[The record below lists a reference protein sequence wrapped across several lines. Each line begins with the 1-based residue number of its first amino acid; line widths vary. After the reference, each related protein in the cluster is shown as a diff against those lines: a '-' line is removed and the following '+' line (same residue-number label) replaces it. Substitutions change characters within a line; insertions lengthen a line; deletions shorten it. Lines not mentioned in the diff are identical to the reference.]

1 MDPLAPR
8 LNGRSIIPRP
18 VEAAVVSDASLAA
31 LGATVS
37 IGEQKF
43 RFQHHLSP
51 EESAWTSNRREL
63 HAILEAVIHFK
74 DLLRGKM
81 VEIFSDNSASVA
93 CVNLQGSRTAWLN
106 AAASK
111 LWEFC
116 LSKKISLRATHI
128 PGESNIEA
136 DALSRWL
143 IDDPLGYQLN
153 PAIFVKIEAQLG
165 PLSVDLFASSVNRL
179 LPRFY
184 SWLFDPEAEAVD
196 AMRQDWPLGAYAHPP
211 LKLLERFFALLP
223 SRARGSVILI
233 APTWPS
239 APWWPLLLKHETRPP
254 LDLGSLGLPI
264 LLPCGNALPPKGWER
279 WKLQAWTLSAKE

>member
-1 MDPLAPR
+1 MRGQSWESSILLPDLVVEACR
-8 LNGRSIIPRP
+8 WWIHSLHAWNGRSIIPRP
-18 VEAAVVSDASLAA
+18 IEAAVVSDASPAA

-37 IGEQKF
+37 IGKQKF
-43 RFQHHLSP
+43 RFQRHLSP

-211 LKLLERFFALLP
+211 LKLLERFFALL
-223 SRARGSVILI
+223 
-233 APTWPS
+233 
-239 APWWPLLLKHETRPP
+239 
-254 LDLGSLGLPI
+254 
-264 LLPCGNALPPKGWER
+264 
-279 WKLQAWTLSAKE
+279 

>member
-1 MDPLAPR
+1 M
-8 LNGRSIIPRP
+8 
-18 VEAAVVSDASLAA
+18 
-31 LGATVS
+31 T
-37 IGEQKF
+37 
-43 RFQHHLSP
+43 
-51 EESAWTSNRREL
+51 
-63 HAILEAVIHFK
+63 
-74 DLLRGKM
+74 LLRGKM
-81 VEIFSDNSASVA
+81 VEIFSNNSASVA

-153 PAIFVKIEAQLG
+153 PAIFVKIDAQLG
-165 PLSVDLFASSVNRL
+165 PLLVDLFASSVNRL

-184 SWLFDPEAEAVD
+184 SWLFDPEVEAVD

-211 LKLLERFFALLP
+211 LKLLERFALLS

-239 APWWPLLLKHETRPP
+239 APWWPLLLKHETIWALWACRSSFPAATLCRPRG
-254 LDLGSLGLPI
+254 GSGRSYRHGPY
-264 LLPCGNALPPKGWER
+264 PRRNKAALRSIRRSGGH
-279 WKLQAWTLSAKE
+279 ADG